1 MAEGNNTKESLNDVD
16 QVPENNN
23 IGHYVDKANVSLS
36 DDQTANEEHLKF
48 ANSADGIEKNTK
60 ELVDKGGE
68 IGANN
73 IKNAEVAHSKE
84 NEESGLTAKIP
95 GDGNENNG
103 KSIAESIGRD
113 IKSDN
118 ASSNEGSSE
127 SSSQPKSISPRKVK
141 RRGIFV
147 SYAPGAS
154 FIEKRFI
161 SYTVK
166 ELKNVGFCD
175 DIWFDKDE
183 GEPIQ
188 SPFCFQQ
195 RLEVAEKCRA
205 SIMFLSESYFSSRVC
220 RHEGQ
225 ILLNRDEDRESAD
238 GKDELEKP
246 AKLFC
251 INYSRGK
258 LPKEY
263 KQMEERALDLSS
275 YTASSVA
282 ELSSVVVGT
291 FSEELEKYAPL
302 FGLRVPTPPRAQDG
316 LKVDRQKP
324 VSSWNISDVLG
335 WLTSLKMQAY
345 CSLSFEENEI
355 DGFLLVSMSETD
367 MEIHLNVDSR
377 VARRKL
383 SQQVKR
389 IQEDQAQ
396 SKDNWYLK
404 CQKSKAKED
413 SVYVICDPN
422 DVRFYYNLRADLL
435 QKNLQV

>member
-16 QVPENNN
+16 QVPQNNN
-23 IGHYVDKANVSLS
+23 IGYYVDKANVSLS

-84 NEESGLTAKIP
+84 KEESGLTAKIP

-103 KSIAESIGRD
+103 ESIGESIGRD

-127 SSSQPKSISPRKVK
+127 SSSQAKSISPRKVK

-166 ELKNVGFCD
+166 ELKNIGFCD

-183 GEPIQ
+183 GEPIE

-195 RLEVAEKCRA
+195 RLEVAEKCRT

-263 KQMEERALDLSS
+263 KQVEERALDLSS
-275 YTASSVA
+275 FAASSVA
-282 ELSSVVVGT
+282 ELSSIVVGT

-302 FGLRVPTPPRAQDG
+302 FGLRVPTPPRAPDV

-324 VSSWNISDVLG
+324 VSSWNASDVLG

-389 IQEDQAQ
+389 IQEDQVQ

-413 SVYVICDPN
+413 FVYVICDPN